1 MNRCG
6 YRGTLA
12 SELRLPAKIG
22 QAVNSRSYLFQGNHT
37 LLRMVSSIGVL
48 LSILVLAI
56 LAREYRKSVE
66 ITVRRIELAALVQE
80 LISSSPTFFTAQKR

>member
-1 MNRCG
+1 
-6 YRGTLA
+6 
-12 SELRLPAKIG
+12 
-22 QAVNSRSYLFQGNHT
+22 
-37 LLRMVSSIGVL
+37 MVSSIGVL
-48 LSILVLAI
+48 LGILVLAI